1 MQNASI
7 NMINFR
13 ILSCNAE
20 NAADNLPPLD
30 FAEANELVKT
40 ALARRGFTDALPTDT
55 ATYGRGDGR
64 VDGQRGGF
72 RGGRGGGTVRPIL
85 KINGKQVCHIWN
97 NMRPCNGTPTADGC
111 KSQSGEERLHKCSW
125 VDNGKLCGKD
135 HKKREHKP

>member
-1 MQNASI
+1 
-7 NMINFR
+7 MIHSR

-20 NAADNLPPLD
+20 DNLPPLD

-40 ALARRGFTDALPTDT
+40 ALARRGFTDALPTDV
-55 ATYGRGDGR
+55 APYGRVEGR
-64 VDGQRGGF
+64 LEGRLDGQ
-72 RGGRGGGTVRPIL
+72 RGGRGGGIVRPTL

-111 KSQSGEERLHKCSW
+111 KSQSGEERLPKCSW

>member
-1 MQNASI
+1 
-7 NMINFR
+7 MIHSR

-40 ALARRGFTDALPTDT
+40 ALARRGFTDALPTDV
-55 ATYGRGDGR
+55 APYGRVEGR
-64 VDGQRGGF
+64 LEGRLDGQRGSF
-72 RGGRGGGTVRPIL
+72 RGGRGGGTIRPTL

-135 HKKREHKP
+135 HKKGEHKP

>member
-1 MQNASI
+1 
-7 NMINFR
+7 MIHSR

-40 ALARRGFTDALPTDT
+40 ALARRGFTDALPTDV
-55 ATYGRGDGR
+55 APYGRVEGR
-64 VDGQRGGF
+64 LEGRLDGQRGSF
-72 RGGRGGGTVRPIL
+72 RGGRGGGIVRPTL
-85 KINGKQVCHIWN
+85 KINGKQVCQIWN

-135 HKKREHKP
+135 PRNCSL